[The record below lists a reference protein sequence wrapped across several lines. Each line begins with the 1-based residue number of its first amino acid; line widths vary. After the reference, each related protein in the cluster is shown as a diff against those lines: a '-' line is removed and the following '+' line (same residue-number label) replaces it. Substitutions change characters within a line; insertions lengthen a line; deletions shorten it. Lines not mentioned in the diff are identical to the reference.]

1 MNDLTER
8 LLSPV
13 GYVTVLVILMLL
25 TVLTVALSFVPGSA
39 AMHVLGGQLFAAVK
53 ASLVVLFFMHVLRGS
68 AQTRAVI
75 VVTIFWFCLLMGLT
89 LADYFTRGMIPNLPG
104 H

>member
-1 MNDLTER
+1 MSELSER
-8 LLSPV
+8 LLSPA

-25 TVLTVALSFVPGSA
+25 TVLTVALSFVPSSG
-39 AMHVLGGQLFAAVK
+39 AMHVLGGQLIAAAK

-75 VVTIFWFCLLMGLT
+75 TVTIFWVCLLLGLT
-89 LADYFTRGMIPNLPG
+89 LIDYLTREMIPNLPG

>member
-1 MNDLTER
+1 MKGLSER
-8 LLSPV
+8 LLSPA

-25 TVLTVALSFVPGSA
+25 TVLTVALSFVPSSG
-39 AMHVLGGQLFAAVK
+39 AMHILGGQLVAAAK
-53 ASLVVLFFMHVLRGS
+53 ASLVVLFFMHVLRSS

-75 VVTIFWFCLLMGLT
+75 TVTIFWVCLLLGLT
-89 LADYFTRGMIPNLPG
+89 LIDYLTREMIPNLPG